1 MRFFLVV
8 TSLLLIASCKP
19 DKPVY
24 VNSDDS
30 INDPI
35 TGPLNS
41 LIKSSV
47 SGPMSYTDLGQLNS
61 PKSRI
66 HDLYTAPNA
75 LKTIGKPAYYQTEN
89 LCKLRDCLP

>member
-8 TSLLLIASCKP
+8 TSLLLIVSCKP

-24 VNSDDS
+24 VDSDDS

-35 TGPLNS
+35 NGP
-41 LIKSSV
+41 
-47 SGPMSYTDLGQLNS
+47 NS

-75 LKTIGKPAYYQTEN
+75 LKSIGKPTYYQTEN

>member
-1 MRFFLVV
+1 MRFLLVV

-24 VNSDDS
+24 ADLDNSIDDPVN
-30 INDPI
+30 
-35 TGPLNS
+35 GPLNS
-41 LIKSSV
+41 LIKSPV
-47 SGPMSYTDLGQLNS
+47 SGPMSYTDLGQLNP

-66 HDLYTAPNA
+66 HDLYAPPNA
-75 LKTIGKPAYYQTEN
+75 LKVIGKPARYQTEN